1 MVQRRSKPT
10 ASDLSRLLAVRRFP
24 GHGWGLGRASGR

>member
-1 MVQRRSKPT
+1 MVQWRSKPT
-10 ASDLSRLLAVRRFP
+10 AADLSRLFAVRRYP